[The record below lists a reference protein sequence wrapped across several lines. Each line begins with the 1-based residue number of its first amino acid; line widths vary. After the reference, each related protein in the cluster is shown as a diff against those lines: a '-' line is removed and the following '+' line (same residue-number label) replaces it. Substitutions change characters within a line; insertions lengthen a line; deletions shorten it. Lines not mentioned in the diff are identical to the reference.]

1 MRKFSSDYKLESL
14 SDLTGSVSC
23 LKHAAINLF
32 SRKQRLISQ
41 MVCLLA
47 EN

>member
-1 MRKFSSDYKLESL
+1 MRNFSCDYKLESL

-23 LKHAAINLF
+23 LKHPVINLF
-32 SRKQRLISQ
+32 SRKQRVISQ